1 VISKSSTSKSLISSS
16 KKRASRLKKKDV
28 FSSRKSSQRVQ
39 KMICTAVTFRSRRR
53 WNFMLNN

>member
-16 KKRASRLKKKDV
+16 KKRAFRLKKRDV

-39 KMICTAVTFRSRRR
+39 KVICIAVTFRSRRR
-53 WNFMLNN
+53 